1 MKAKVERAVRAL
13 YRVEAMTAA
22 VAYAFTAGILILDI
36 VMREVFSSSVW
47 GATKMA
53 VFGAIIAAFIGLILA
68 TATNTHLRPA
78 FADYWVPR
86 SWDRA
91 MNRIADTISALLWC
105 GFGVVGIQ
113 YLGTSIDSND
123 LAEVLYIPLWPIQLV
138 LPYAFFSSALRH
150 AVFAVWP
157 DLKPSRAVE
166 EG

>member
-1 MKAKVERAVRAL
+1 MSR
-13 YRVEAMTAA
+13 
-22 VAYAFTAGILILDI
+22 I
-36 VMREVFSSSVW
+36 VTSCRGTKSKKPEV
-47 GATKMA
+47 
-53 VFGAIIAAFIGLILA
+53 
-68 TATNTHLRPA
+68 
-78 FADYWVPR
+78 
-86 SWDRA
+86 
-91 MNRIADTISALLWC
+91 

-150 AVFAVWP
+150 ATFAVWP